1 MGKIV
6 VVKFGGSVL
15 SDERSIERAAKWLKG
30 LRDKGLNPVVVVSAL
45 RGVTDE
51 LLKTAQ
57 RLNPEAPPEL
67 MDEVLAMGERTS
79 ARLFAVALTREGVA
93 ALVVDPD
100 SPLWPVIT
108 DEKHLDATPIL
119 DECRR
124 KASEGLLPEITAG
137 KVPVVCGYI
146 GVSKNGRITTLG
158 RGGSDTTAVLLAN
171 CLGAEEVI
179 LVKDVGG
186 IHSADPRKTRDAE
199 VIETMSASEVLQL
212 TTGGAKVLHA
222 KALRYI
228 NDNMRIRVGTLE
240 SLEEGGTLITA
251 SGMPKL
257 EVATTHDNVTMVTII
272 GKDMGEP
279 SKLAKMVE
287 ALVVADAKLL
297 AASIEENSLIIYL
310 DGDGAVVEKLH
321 DLLVSSRLGKAI
333 SHFPNLSMIKVSGT
347 MLETS
352 PGVIHKITQPLAAQ
366 AINVYGLVTISSS
379 IRLFVSSK
387 EASKAINL
395 IRDGLREVVDEAA

>member
-137 KVPVVCGYI
+137 RVPVVCGYI

-186 IHSADPRKTRDAE
+186 IHSADPRKTREAE

-279 SKLAKMVE
+279 SKLTKMVE